1 MKTSIK
7 LFKLT
12 KMKKLKITRETNM
25 QALLFHKPEL
35 AGMFLQSGM
44 GCMGCPMAQME
55 TVEDGCR
62 AHGMTE
68 KQIDKLVEK
77 LNQRIE
83 GKKKK

>member
-1 MKTSIK
+1 
-7 LFKLT
+7 
-12 KMKKLKITRETNM
+12 MKKFKVTKDMNM
-25 QALLFHKPEL
+25 QALLMRRPEL
-35 AGMFLQSGM
+35 AGMLLSSGM

-62 AHGMTE
+62 AHGMSE

>member
-1 MKTSIK
+1 MNIK
-7 LFKLT
+7 LFKHN
-12 KMKKLKITRETNM
+12 KMKKFKVTKDMNM
-25 QALLFHKPEL
+25 QALLMRRPEL
-35 AGMFLQSGM
+35 AGMLLSSGM

-62 AHGMTE
+62 AHGMSE